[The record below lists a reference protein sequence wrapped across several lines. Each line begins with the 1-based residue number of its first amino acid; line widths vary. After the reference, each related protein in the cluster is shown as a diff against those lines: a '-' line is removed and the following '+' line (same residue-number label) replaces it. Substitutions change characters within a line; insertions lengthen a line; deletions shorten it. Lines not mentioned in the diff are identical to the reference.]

1 MGLSKPYYRI
11 ARPKAYIP
19 NYVTDDR
26 YAFDRLQLSRAYVNI
41 EKQLRDIFN
50 HIEPDEANKTAF
62 SFDIFCKCF
71 LEKVAELFPE
81 VALGNSSK
89 LQMPDLMPLGTKYD
103 NADIVYCY

>member
-1 MGLSKPYYRI
+1 MGLSKPHYRI

-50 HIEPDEANKTAF
+50 HVEPDEANKNTF
-62 SFDIFCKCF
+62 SFELYTLLLRACTEVELNCKEILEANGASPRGQFFTMNDYMNVNF
-71 LEKVAELFPE
+71 LK
-81 VALGNSSK
+81 N
-89 LQMPDLMPLGTKYD
+89 
-103 NADIVYCY
+103 

>member
-50 HIEPDEANKTAF
+50 HIEPDEANKNTF
-62 SFDIFCKCF
+62 SFELYTLLLRACTEVDDYS
-71 LEKVAELFPE
+71 VAPE
-81 VALGNSSK
+81 APVRNFEQQLSGRNRSALR
-89 LQMPDLMPLGTKYD
+89 
-103 NADIVYCY
+103 